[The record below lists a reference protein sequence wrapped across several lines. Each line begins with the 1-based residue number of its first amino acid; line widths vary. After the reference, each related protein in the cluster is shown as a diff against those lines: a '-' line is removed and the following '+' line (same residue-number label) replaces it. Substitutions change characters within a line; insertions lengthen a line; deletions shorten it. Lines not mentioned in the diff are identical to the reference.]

1 MRAAAKRSIDRAEGF
16 TSMADFKKRAGL
28 ILLGLV
34 AAVLSAIG
42 PAAAKD
48 VALTQD
54 NVARF
59 LASFAQ
65 MRAIA
70 MSEGVQAGMDA
81 ETSKNPVGVIVKA
94 IKSSKLQAQ
103 ALGIAVKHGFP
114 DIKEW
119 SDTGRAIGQAY
130 LYVTAG
136 PARGIAR
143 ETLDKNKDTAIKELQ
158 KLGLLNE
165 KQKERLRENL
175 DDLSDQLAREP
186 PPQNVAVVEEMKPD
200 IEAAV
205 KLGLN

>member
-1 MRAAAKRSIDRAEGF
+1 
-16 TSMADFKKRAGL
+16 MADFKKRAGL

-48 VALTQD
+48 VALTAD
-54 NVARF
+54 SVSRF
-59 LASFAQ
+59 LASFSE

-70 MSEGVQAGMDA
+70 MIEGVQAGMDP

-103 ALGIAVKHGFP
+103 AQGIAAKHGFA

-119 SDTGRAIGQAY
+119 SETGRAIGQAY

-143 ETLDKNKDTAIKELQ
+143 ETLDKNKDTAIKELE

-165 KQKERLRENL
+165 KQKERLKANL
-175 DDLSDQLAREP
+175 DDLGDQLAREP
-186 PPQNVAVVEEMKPD
+186 QPQNVAVVEEMKPD

-205 KLGLN
+205 KPGLN